1 MLPPCGPGEAQ
12 EVCRSW
18 QDMSG
23 PNSLF
28 ERAKRPRATLMNLDS
43 GTRLTVSIA
52 GLGHIRFGPT
62 ETSPWW
68 AATSLVEKPQL
79 IGQATFSITHR
90 RREPNLTQVLGGP

>member
-12 EVCRSW
+12 GCCRSW
-18 QDMSG
+18 QDMSS

-90 RREPNLTQVLGGP
+90 RREPNLNQVLGGP

>member
-1 MLPPCGPGEAQ
+1 MLPPRVCP
-12 EVCRSW
+12 VMPRKCCRSW

-52 GLGHIRFGPT
+52 GLGHIRFEADGNVT
-62 ETSPWW
+62 
-68 AATSLVEKPQL
+68 LVGTP
-79 IGQATFSITHR
+79 
-90 RREPNLTQVLGGP
+90 

>member
-12 EVCRSW
+12 GCCRSW

-52 GLGHIRFGPT
+52 GLGHIRFEADRNVT
-62 ETSPWW
+62 
-68 AATSLVEKPQL
+68 LVGTP
-79 IGQATFSITHR
+79 
-90 RREPNLTQVLGGP
+90 

>member
-52 GLGHIRFGPT
+52 GLGHIRFGADGNVT
-62 ETSPWW
+62 LVGGDLACRE
-68 AATSLVEKPQL
+68 AAAHRAGDVQHHPQT
-79 IGQATFSITHR
+79 A
-90 RREPNLTQVLGGP
+90 